1 MASGNFISSTGTNAN
16 LYVVWSSTTNVA
28 ANTSSVTAVV
38 YLRSYTMRFT
48 ALANSYI
55 TINGNQL
62 KFNGKVINKSSS
74 SLTDTE
80 LVRHTVTVSHNSDGK
95 KSITITANLDF
106 NGTVSGTYIDDI
118 TASKTVTLDTIPRA
132 SGLSV
137 PSSVNTGSNL
147 TATISLANSAFTH
160 KLEYFIGGVSKGN
173 SGTIAAGTTTYAHTI
188 QHTWVP
194 NANSASMTVRLYTF
208 SGSTEV
214 GRTEKTVT
222 VNVPASL
229 IPSVTSITPTVVNG
243 LNSSGSVVSTGGYCV
258 QGKSQVKLVVAATA
272 GSGSTL
278 SSYEFSGPNIS
289 GNATTL
295 TSTSATVTTSIVKTT
310 GTATYGVVAKDGRP
324 NRASAKK
331 TTPVTV
337 YPYAAPQITS
347 ITAQRCDSNGK
358 LDNNGTYAKVT
369 VKTSHAS
376 VNGANKRV
384 LTLYSS
390 KDNYATGTVVLA
402 ATDSDTTFSDVYG
415 SGFNIGSSYTIRAV
429 ITDSYHKDNSISKS
443 TTLKV
448 AERTLNIAKY
458 GNGLAVGGLSSVASA
473 TDMSK
478 FECNWDATFTQQVR
492 INDSIARSFEVN
504 RFDVLDDV
512 NNDGKDETAYIRA
525 QFYVDDDGSVTFRR
539 RYSLDKGVSH
549 TTQGYW
555 QLRNQDMYISDPL
568 TVSETVT
575 APRGRFTASADADG
589 STSNEVAL
597 RVGNPAGNHLD
608 IDGNEII
615 AKNTASKLAEL
626 YLQGNALGL
635 YTNDTLAMTI
645 GTDATNAYVQSTPV
659 YARTYTGAAN
669 VYITSSGTLGRS
681 TASSERYKKDIADV
695 TSEELNP
702 YKILDIPVR
711 QFRYNEENVPVDG
724 EPDDLYIGLIAEEV
738 NKAYPVATE
747 YTEDGQVEMWNIKIL
762 FPALLKIVQ
771 DQQKEIEALKEQIN
785 NKVVSE

>member
-80 LVRHTVTVSHNSDGK
+80 LVRHTVTVAHNSDGK

-173 SGTIAAGTTTYAHTI
+173 SGTIAAGTTTYAHAI
-188 QHTWVP
+188 QHAWVP
-194 NANSASMTVRLYTF
+194 NANSATMTVRLYTY

-222 VNVPASL
+222 VNVPTNL

-243 LNSSGSVVSTGGYCV
+243 LNSSGNVVATGGYCV
-258 QGKSQVKLVVAATA
+258 EGKSQIKLVVVATP
-272 GSGSTL
+272 GSGSSL

-295 TSTSATVTTSIVKTT
+295 TSTSSTVTSSIVKTP
-310 GTATYGVVAKDGRP
+310 GTARYGVIAKDQRP
-324 NRASAKK
+324 NRASTQK
-331 TTPVTV
+331 TTDVTV

-347 ITAQRCDSNGK
+347 ITAQRCDSSGK
-358 LDNNGTYAKVT
+358 LDNNGTYAWVT
-369 VKTSHAS
+369 VNTSYYPIS
-376 VNGANKRV
+376 GANKRV
-384 LTLYSS
+384 VTLYSS
-390 KDNYATGTVVLA
+390 KDNYASGTVVLA
-402 ATDSDTTFSDVYG
+402 ATNTNNTFAGIYG
-415 SGFNIGSSYTIRAV
+415 SGFNIGSAYTIRAV
-429 ITDSYHKDNSISKS
+429 ITDSYNTGNTINKS

-448 AERTLNIAKY
+448 AERTLNIAKD
-458 GNGLAVGGLSSVASA
+458 GNGLAIGGLSSVTSA
-473 TDMSK
+473 TSAPK
-478 FECNWDATFTQQVR
+478 FECNWDATFAQQVR
-492 INDSIARSFEVN
+492 INDSVARSFEVN
-504 RFDVLDDV
+504 RLNMLVDV
-512 NNDGKDETAYIRA
+512 NNDGANESAYIRG
-525 QFYVDDDGSVTFRR
+525 QYYIDDDGSLMIRR
-539 RYSLDKGVSH
+539 RYSLDSGVNH
-549 TTQGYW
+549 TTQGY
-555 QLRNQDMYISDPL
+555 LRINNDGLDVGYGIKTPRLQ
-568 TVSETVT
+568 VT
-575 APRGRFTASADADG
+575 SSIDADAYTQND
-589 STSNEVAL
+589 VAL
-597 RVGNPAGNHLD
+597 RVGNPLATHLD

-615 AKNTASKLAEL
+615 AKNGATKPAEL
-626 YLQGNALGL
+626 YLVGNAVVL
-635 YTNDTLAMTI
+635 YSGNTACLTI
-645 GTDATNAYVQSTPV
+645 GTDATNAYINSTPV

-669 VYITSSGTLGRS
+669 MYVTSSGTFGRS
-681 TASSERYKKDIADV
+681 TASSERYKKDITDI
-695 TSEELNP
+695 TNEELNP

-711 QFRYNEENVPVDG
+711 QFKYNEANVPVDG
-724 EPDDLYIGLIAEEV
+724 KPDDLYIGLVAEEV
-738 NKAYPVATE
+738 NKYYPAATE

-771 DQQKEIEALKEQIN
+771 DQQKEIELLKEQIN